1 MDFTNSMGK
10 PNKSFKPGHGY
21 TKKDWDAVESPEL
34 SAEDIA
40 KAKPFAEVLPD
51 LAASIR
57 RGRGPNKAPT
67 KKLVTIRL
75 SGSVIEKYKSGG
87 EGWQSRIDADLK
99 RLNKIK

>member
-1 MDFTNSMGK
+1 MGK
-10 PNKSFKPGHGY
+10 RQKSFKPGHGY
-21 TKKDWDAVESPEL
+21 SRKDWDDVQSPEL
-34 SAEDIA
+34 TAEEIA
-40 KAKPFAEVLPD
+40 KAKPFAEVLPE

-57 RGRGPNKAPT
+57 KGRGPNKAPT